1 MPFAPASAYFAHPA
15 RKRGWLMSLK
25 GFVLGLAG
33 VLSLCV
39 LVLLWGRI
47 TGRISDLIEVAWCWN
62 TAPSADCEVRAGYSF
77 LIWSVVGIASLLC
90 LGFALDR
97 LVGRK

>member
-1 MPFAPASAYFAHPA
+1 
-15 RKRGWLMSLK
+15 MSLK
-25 GFVLGLAG
+25 AFVLGLAG
-33 VLSLCV
+33 AVSLCI

-62 TAPSADCEVRAGYSF
+62 AAPTGDCKMRAGYSF
-77 LIWSVVGIASLLC
+77 LIWSAVGIANFLC
-90 LGFALDR
+90 LGLVFER

>member
-1 MPFAPASAYFAHPA
+1 
-15 RKRGWLMSLK
+15 MSLK
-25 GFVLGLAG
+25 AFVLGLAG
-33 VLSLCV
+33 AVTLCILI
-39 LVLLWGRI
+39 LVWGRI

-62 TAPSADCEVRAGYSF
+62 ADPSGDCKVRAGYSF

-90 LGFALDR
+90 LGLVFER